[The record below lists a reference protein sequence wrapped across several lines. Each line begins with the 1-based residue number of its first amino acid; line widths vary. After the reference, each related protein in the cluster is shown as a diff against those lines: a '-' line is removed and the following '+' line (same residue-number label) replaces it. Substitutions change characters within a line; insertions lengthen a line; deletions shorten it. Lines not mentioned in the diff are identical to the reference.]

1 MPIGGRKGG
10 FGGGRSHGGF
20 GRSHGHSFGRS
31 HGGFSRS
38 HGGFGRSHGHNGFGH
53 SKFGLLGYNSPGIGL
68 HGTGHHHS
76 SGNSGVHH
84 GHCRRK
90 GRTATIVLDPN
101 WDLKTSPNGE
111 FESGLCNCCENCN
124 DFCVAWCFP
133 CILDCTIANTVGS

>member
-31 HGGFSRS
+31 HGGF
-38 HGGFGRSHGHNGFGH
+38 GRSHGHNGFGH

-68 HGTGHHHS
+68 HGNGHHHS

-111 FESGLCNCCENCN
+111 FESGLFNCCDDCN
-124 DFCVAWCFP
+124 DCWVAFWFFCL
-133 CILDCTIANTVGS
+133 LDCNIANKVGS